1 MHQEGMMEGDILQMK
16 EDNDLSCLVAR
27 KVLDHCPMED
37 SDHTRDLEDHNLETK
52 KTHIIIKIF

>member
-1 MHQEGMMEGDILQMK
+1 MEGDILQMK